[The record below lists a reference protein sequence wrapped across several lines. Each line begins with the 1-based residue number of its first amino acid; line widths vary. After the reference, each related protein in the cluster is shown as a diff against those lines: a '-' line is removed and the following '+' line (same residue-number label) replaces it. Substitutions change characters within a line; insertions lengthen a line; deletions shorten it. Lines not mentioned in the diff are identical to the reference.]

1 MDQRS
6 HTTGFTKR
14 TNALVGTPSR
24 HSPPAAEWFEYS
36 LASTS
41 VVKVSDNPEVNLTV
55 DERLKLRCNS
65 PQPPTSVQWFK
76 NHHNLKFRTLEV
88 SDSGVYRCLLTM
100 NKGVQTWRN
109 ISVTVLPPDDY
120 SMDSTSL
127 DLNVNHIKSEY
138 ETKKHEKMSGKMTKR
153 KYGAWSESDME
164 RALAAYR
171 NGDVGFN
178 ECCRQYGIAKPTL
191 KRHLDCKNVTQLV
204 AEAYARAATVE
215 NSINGFRGCGI
226 WPVDRNV
233 FKDSDF
239 LPAEYLEPSEDS
251 NVDAHAP
258 LTKDVTNGPPTADE
272 TNDRPDVAV
281 EPEAGPANTSQLN
294 VSIEAISPIPK
305 PTKKRVS
312 KRGGLTNR
320 GLQRATVLTSSPYKN
335 DLQTAKELQMAQAKV
350 KQLKMKIEKAKEN
363 ELKLA
368 IPKIKKEV
376 ANSKKNSS
384 SVRRNLEKADLQ
396 TNGESLPS
404 TSTQPDVSIE
414 IQQEEWFCSVCEDH
428 SVEDMVQCLICWS
441 WVHERCAGAS
451 SDSDEFLS
459 AGGLSA
465 MSLMEGRDE
474 DTNTT
479 TNSSYNSTGQRTLP
493 YFIRRDK
500 MSRII
505 ARPAGNMLRLKCLAE
520 GEPSPNI
527 TWYKNG
533 KELNRAAGMVHYNRW
548 SIMLEDLMTQDSGNY
563 TCLVCN
569 NVGCIDFSF
578 QVDIIDPINISPYIV
593 PGLPSNMTA
602 LVGSEATFFCEVI
615 GSSWILWVHTPRDVP
630 DEMELLDL
638 AANVSASQKAKD
650 DSNNTNPEYL
660 NLLKVSK
667 SDEGW
672 YTCVAGNKKG
682 ITHSSAYL
690 RVLDDAVNEVASY
703 LSHTVDIGGT
713 ASFTCDELK
722 EGVDNVTWVKRI
734 MGENGTITEVD
745 IKSTNEQDQ
754 NHLVLEA
761 VNFDDE
767 GWYTCVVCTSTE
779 CYDAGTSRLFV
790 QPRLVSMSLVED
802 LEDSH
807 DAEKEGGS
815 TAGSYN
821 ATSQTM
827 APKFVRPDKMH
838 YVVAKP
844 AGNMLRLKCPAE
856 GNPSPN
862 ITWFKNGEVPD
873 RALGSIHYGRWSLML
888 EDLITQDSGN
898 YTCIVCN
905 VYDCINFT
913 FKVDIIE
920 RFPSKPYI
928 RDGYPHNVTALV
940 NSSVK
945 LECPPISDLEPYIQW
960 LRLTY
965 CLTGEYERVTD
976 IHNVSVIQR
985 ANS

>member
-1 MDQRS
+1 M
-6 HTTGFTKR
+6 
-14 TNALVGTPSR
+14 L
-24 HSPPAAEWFEYS
+24 E
-36 LASTS
+36 
-41 VVKVSDNPEVNLTV
+41 VSDNPEVNLTV

-138 ETKKHEKMSGKMTKR
+138 EAKKHEKMS
-153 KYGAWSESDME
+153 
-164 RALAAYR
+164 
-171 NGDVGFN
+171 
-178 ECCRQYGIAKPTL
+178 
-191 KRHLDCKNVTQLV
+191 
-204 AEAYARAATVE
+204 AT
-215 NSINGFRGCGI
+215 
-226 WPVDRNV
+226 
-233 FKDSDF
+233 
-239 LPAEYLEPSEDS
+239 A
-251 NVDAHAP
+251 
-258 LTKDVTNGPPTADE
+258 
-272 TNDRPDVAV
+272 
-281 EPEAGPANTSQLN
+281 
-294 VSIEAISPIPK
+294 
-305 PTKKRVS
+305 
-312 KRGGLTNR
+312 R
-320 GLQRATVLTSSPYKN
+320 GLL
-335 DLQTAKELQMAQAKV
+335 
-350 KQLKMKIEKAKEN
+350 
-363 ELKLA
+363 
-368 IPKIKKEV
+368 
-376 ANSKKNSS
+376 
-384 SVRRNLEKADLQ
+384 SVDE
-396 TNGESLPS
+396 
-404 TSTQPDVSIE
+404 
-414 IQQEEWFCSVCEDH
+414 EDH
-428 SVEDMVQCLICWS
+428 VLNSG
-441 WVHERCAGAS
+441 RAS
-451 SDSDEFLS
+451 SDSDELLS

-474 DTNTT
+474 DTNTM
-479 TNSSYNSTGQRTLP
+479 TNSSYNSTGQLTLP
-493 YFIRRDK
+493 YFIRKDK

-569 NVGCIDFSF
+569 DVGCIDFSF
-578 QVDIIDPINISPYIV
+578 QLMILDKLLILYVLAPLDPINISPYIV

-638 AANVSASQKAKD
+638 AANVSASQKRHNHSPIIVESPINVTVAAGGSNTFHCKVLSDLHFHMEWFRGPVKESSVTAFNKMVKAKD

-976 IHNVSVIQR
+976 IHNVSVIQVI
-985 ANS
+985 